1 MLYNYT
7 IVGWISHKISHHF
20 HVLMFFVFRHHQI
33 TGDHQTIA
41 GLAPR
46 PLRLRR
52 NRTTRG
58 YELPEFQGQQ
68 TPGDVKF
75 VGIL

>member
-1 MLYNYT
+1 
-7 IVGWISHKISHHF
+7 
-20 HVLMFFVFRHHQI
+20 MFFVFRQHQI

-46 PLRLRR
+46 PLRLCR

-58 YELPEFQGQQ
+58 ELPEFQGQQ